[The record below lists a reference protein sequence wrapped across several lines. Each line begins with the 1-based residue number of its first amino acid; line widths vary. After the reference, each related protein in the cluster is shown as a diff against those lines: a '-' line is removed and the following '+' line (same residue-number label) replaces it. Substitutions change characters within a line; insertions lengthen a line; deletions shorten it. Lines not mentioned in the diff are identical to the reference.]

1 MGGSGR
7 LLAIAASAALVVA
20 LAPTAW
26 AATPGPAFSWG
37 WNNVNRLGVGFA
49 SSLEPLPTPIAG
61 PGQFTS
67 ISAGW
72 RTGCAL
78 GGDDSAYCWGYGTRG
93 QLGNGAADD
102 TWTPVRV
109 LGPASGFGAVAA
121 GYDTTCALQ
130 KSTSVAYCWGEGSAG
145 ELGNGRNDDTNVPAA
160 VSGGRSFRGIDVGQ
174 NSVCAVALDDSA
186 YCWGQNSDGQLGDG
200 TFTDDSMPSAVVDV
214 TGSTFINRTTING
227 LGSDF
232 VNDVYAIGSTVYA
245 ATSGGLSIS
254 TDGGS
259 TFINRTTANGLGS
272 DFVYSVYAI
281 GSTVYAATN
290 GGLAIST
297 DGGSTFT
304 NRTTTN
310 GLGSN
315 FVNDVYAT
323 GSTVYAAT
331 WGGLSIS
338 TKGFAEVSAGGQFAC
353 GVTKAVGMTG
363 PGVCWGWNGEGQLGN
378 GSTDDSSNIP
388 VIVDDTAPGVLTLRS
403 IAAGSNHACA
413 ISTDDSAYCWGDGTN
428 GQLGN
433 GSSGG
438 GYRQTRPTRV
448 LIPGDAPVRD
458 ISAGSASSCAV
469 TDDTTYCW
477 GWQAYGQ
484 LGNGLDDPVAR
495 ALPIAVTLS
504 GIGAANSPA
513 QVTSGEFYNA
523 FIVQPRMTFAGTA
536 FPSVQVGQSTSTL
549 VPVQNT
555 RPWTITITGTSVTGA
570 GVAVT
575 GTTCNG
581 ALPSGAT
588 CTVSLAWAPPSAGTL
603 NGTLTVSYVGN
614 SSSTPL
620 TGTAS
625 PPPPP
630 IVSSP
635 PRDVSASAGDSSAS
649 VTWTAPTS
657 PGSYPVTTYQV
668 TSSPG
673 GQTCLTS
680 ALTCTVTGLAN
691 GTTYTF
697 TVKALSGAGWGETSA
712 PSNAVT
718 PVAAPKASIT
728 ITGSRDGQRIT
739 ITGTATHLNS
749 QTVRP
754 WIRFPGETTFSQG
767 SAVIAIAAD
776 GSFTWSR
783 KSGKKIYVYIAHG
796 TTRSN
801 TVTIPAR

>member
-254 TDGGS
+254 TNGGS
-259 TFINRTTANGLGS
+259 TFINRTTTNGLGS
-272 DFVYSVYAI
+272 NIVYSVYAT